1 MAEIALRIAKP
12 DDARAIAEIHVAA
25 WRAAYR
31 GLMPDEFLAAL
42 SLEERTAMWSGILSR
57 PSPSRVALAEMDGA
71 LAGFCSYGPTR
82 DDESPDVAEIYAV
95 NIHPDRWRR
104 GAGRALC
111 EHAWREAI
119 ARGHTQVTLWVMS
132 GNERA
137 RRFYRQLGYALD
149 GTSRTETRLIGTP
162 FDEVRFRK
170 VIT

>member
-1 MAEIALRIAKP
+1 MADISLRSATP
-12 DDARAIAEIHVAA
+12 ADAHAIAEIHVAA

-31 GLMPDEFLAAL
+31 GLMPDDFLAAL
-42 SLEERTAMWSGILSR
+42 SVEERTGMWSDILSR
-57 PSPSRVALAEMDGA
+57 PSPSQVALAEMDGA
-71 LAGFCSYGPTR
+71 LAAFCNYGPTR

-95 NIHPDRWRR
+95 NVHPNHWRR

-111 EHAWREAI
+111 EHAYREA
-119 ARGHTQVTLWVMS
+119 ASRGHTQVTLWVMS

-137 RRFYRQLGYALD
+137 RRFYEQLGYALD
-149 GTSRTETRLIGTP
+149 GTSRTETRLIGRP